1 VLYEQMRGYIITR
14 VSTTAVATNVT
25 GDWELNSLQ
34 TLLITLAPYKPN
46 MGSLPLFQYNL
57 AIGRYI
63 IKRLEKNA
71 LVQL

>member
-34 TLLITLAPYKPN
+34 TLWTTLAPYKPN
-46 MGSLPLFQYNL
+46 VGSLPFFN
-57 AIGRYI
+57 I
-63 IKRLEKNA
+63 IWPLGGILLKDW
-71 LVQL
+71 